1 MNMQKKPEKKEN
13 SKAESVV
20 QYAKQIGKRK
30 VILTFAG
37 NDSATD
43 LLICYAERK
52 ASLKF

>member
-1 MNMQKKPEKKEN
+1 MDMQKIPEKQEN
-13 SKAESVV
+13 SRVGSVV
-20 QYAKQIGKRK
+20 RYAKKSGKRK

-37 NDSATD
+37 SDSATD

>member
-1 MNMQKKPEKKEN
+1 MDMQKNPEKQES
-13 SKAESVV
+13 SKAENVV
-20 QYAKQIGKRK
+20 RYAKQIGKRK

-37 NDSATD
+37 KDSATD